1 MLALPHVAP
10 PDATTSQGSWLGP
23 DGIWS
28 SWPLECTV
36 TASGTP
42 PTAATRPVFGLWQCI
57 ITTSFKS
64 SCSTGW
70 LGILAFASVFRETCL
85 GWEQREFGRVFCL
98 APSQA
103 NGMLTAGTSCPLEF
117 TTFTSLLKNTEMLWT
132 TPTHTHCVNSNAS
145 SFLWKDSS
153 NCSVDFNSSEQEA
166 KLEPRCWAPGMHL
179 V

>member
-10 PDATTSQGSWLGP
+10 LNATTSQGSWLGP

-28 SWPLECTV
+28 SWSLEYTV

-42 PTAATRPVFGLWQCI
+42 PTAATRLVFGLWQYI

-70 LGILAFASVFRETCL
+70 VGILAVASVFRETCL
-85 GWEQREFGRVFCL
+85 GWEQREFGHVFSL

-117 TTFTSLLKNTEMLWT
+117 TTFTSLLKNTH
-132 TPTHTHCVNSNAS
+132 THTHTHSVNSNAS

-153 NCSVDFNSSEQEA
+153 NCSVDFKNSEQAA
-166 KLEPRCWAPGMHL
+166 KLEPRC
-179 V
+179 